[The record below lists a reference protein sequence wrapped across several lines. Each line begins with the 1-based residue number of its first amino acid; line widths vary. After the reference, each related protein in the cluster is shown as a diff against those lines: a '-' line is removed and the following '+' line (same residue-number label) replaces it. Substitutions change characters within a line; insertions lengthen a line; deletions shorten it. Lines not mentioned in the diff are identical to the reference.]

1 MLLTHEPAL
10 LADTWGRLFFSRL
23 RVYVRR
29 PGNSMT
35 TRRIYIHTHA
45 RIQLSGLCGRYIGRQ
60 SAAQPIIKSNKQ
72 QHQIPPPP
80 PTTTTHAPFLLFLWE
95 ETQRVEKL
103 YRSTARVPWG
113 VQRRILLFFLPLK
126 KNEIDTQHQ
135 AQSFS
140 IPNSRCLCALCRP
153 NTRERER
160 ESQSSAK

>member
-60 SAAQPIIKSNKQ
+60 RAAQPIIKSNKQ
-72 QHQIPPPP
+72 QHQIPPNNNNTRPI
-80 PTTTTHAPFLLFLWE
+80 FLFLWE

-103 YRSTARVPWG
+103 YRSTAARVPWG

-126 KNEIDTQHQ
+126 KRN
-135 AQSFS
+135 
-140 IPNSRCLCALCRP
+140 
-153 NTRERER
+153 
-160 ESQSSAK
+160 